1 MSKRSLTLM
10 SGRWSGRRASL
21 RKFFTSS
28 GSKKLS
34 SRVTRSPSAKVT
46 ATMSN
51 PNPNPNRSPNP
62 SPNPNPKPNLGPRVD
77 RHRRTEMVL
86 ILPSITR

>member
-1 MSKRSLTLM
+1 MSYRSHTLM

-34 SRVTRSPSAKVT
+34 SRVTRSTSAKLPTFAAASMYLKCT
-46 ATMSN
+46 ALSSVLSSTA
-51 PNPNPNRSPNP
+51 
-62 SPNPNPKPNLGPRVD
+62 PR
-77 RHRRTEMVL
+77 
-86 ILPSITR
+86 